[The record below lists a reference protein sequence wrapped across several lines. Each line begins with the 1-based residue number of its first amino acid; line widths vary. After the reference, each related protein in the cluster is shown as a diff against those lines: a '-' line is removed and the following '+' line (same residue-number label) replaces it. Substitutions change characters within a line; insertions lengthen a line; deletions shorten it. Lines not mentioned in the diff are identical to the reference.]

1 MTIKNI
7 IFILVFLSAFGFLF
21 WSLRNLFLYMKVA
34 KKIDHRFSDVGR
46 RVGNVIK
53 IAFGQSKLL
62 RDPVAGTVHFLIF
75 WGFMLF
81 ILAVVEAIIQGFY
94 SPFNLSFLGPI
105 YSLITIIQDVF
116 GVLVILAVIVALL
129 RRYVFDVAEYGGN
142 CK

>member
-7 IFILVFLSAFGFLF
+7 IFIIVFLSAFGFLF

-34 KKIDHRFSDVGR
+34 KKKDNRFNDVGR
-46 RVGNVIK
+46 RIGNVIK

-105 YSLITIIQDVF
+105 YSLITLVQDIF

-129 RRYVFDVAEYGGN
+129 RRYVFQYSKTAG
-142 CK
+142 

>member
-7 IFILVFLSAFGFLF
+7 IFIVVFLSAFGFLS

-34 KKIDHRFSDVGR
+34 KKKDDRFNDVGR
-46 RVGNVIK
+46 RIGNVIK

-81 ILAVVEAIIQGFY
+81 LFAVIETIIQGFY

-105 YSLITIIQDVF
+105 YSAITVVQDVF

-129 RRYVFDVAEYGGN
+129 RRYVFSIPRLAS
-142 CK
+142 